1 MLFRSGVEMEITDQN
16 RLLQRLMQNTVDI
29 LNGFRSKGAV
39 GDRNLSPLVFCAYL
53 LPLFCQCIVKALN
66 RVGVQIF
73 QSNSAQSRLDVYVPL
88 SMAAVASRS
97 FWETSFCVLPVMERC
112 ICFPVPGSTPA
123 V

>member
-1 MLFRSGVEMEITDQN
+1 MQIIQRGQLLLLNARQRAGVSGVEMEITDQN
-16 RLLQRLMQNTVDI
+16 RLLQRLMQNPVDI

-73 QSNSAQSRLDVYVPL
+73 QSNSAQSRLDVYSDIGIV
-88 SMAAVASRS
+88 
-97 FWETSFCVLPVMERC
+97 
-112 ICFPVPGSTPA
+112 
-123 V
+123 